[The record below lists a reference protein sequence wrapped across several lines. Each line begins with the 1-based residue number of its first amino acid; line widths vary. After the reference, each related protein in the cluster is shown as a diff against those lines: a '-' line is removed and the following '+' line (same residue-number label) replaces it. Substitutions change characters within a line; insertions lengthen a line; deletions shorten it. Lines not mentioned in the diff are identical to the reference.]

1 MSAKQTRCLFDFESK
16 MVFQTTKMLWFG
28 YVFFSFDRVFHFS
41 SRWCSSSGADAQFAA
56 LGVAQRVQAQQK
68 KRELAKET
76 VAKCPELSCKEERTC
91 LELSSFLCFYGYF
104 YFLLSKPKPF

>member
-16 MVFQTTKMLWFG
+16 MVFQTTRKWFSL
-28 YVFFSFDRVFHFS
+28 VMSMFSFHLIGFFIFS
-41 SRWCSSSGADAQFAA
+41 SRWRSSSGADAQFAA
-56 LGVAQRVQAQQK
+56 LQAQQK
-68 KRELAKET
+68 KTELAEEA